1 MKKKTMT
8 VLLAVSLL
16 VSAFASCTG
25 GDPQTTDNANTSADT
40 LVVEGVGDYDPALD
54 DSTVKLYESGDNTA
68 LTESYASTSSWVV
81 TDGLGR
87 TAATNSE
94 VGDLKE
100 DKFVAVFFSPW
111 HGTFSTQYVAYN
123 NQQILDKYPDI
134 GKNDFSDSRWGDD
147 GYHFWNEPIYGYY
160 SGKDQWVIRR
170 QAEMLAAAGVDAI
183 VCDNTNGT
191 FTWADTM
198 NQIIKVFNDAKADGV
213 DVPQIIFHLPF
224 YDDAG
229 TVAQAKELYQKL
241 YSREQYA
248 DNWFKW
254 EEKPLI
260 IASPEA
266 FNRGNPEEKEILE
279 YFTFRRGQADY
290 LDKQSKNEQWGW
302 LSMYPQAAY
311 RKSTKDRKGPIEQM
325 AVGVAQNHDYVAK
338 KLTAMNGE
346 NVTGR
351 TYTSKGYDTR
361 ENAVL
366 YGANFAE
373 QFEYAIEK
381 DPQFILV
388 SCYNEWVAI
397 RQKNWADV
405 SNAFADQY
413 NDEFSRDVEP
423 TKGALKDH
431 YYYQMVDYIRKFKG
445 ADKVEDASKPVKI
458 DINGG
463 FGQWTDV
470 GPRYISYADNIKNR
484 NARGYMDP
492 ETMFPIE
499 YRDQSG
505 RNDLYDFKVARDGEN
520 IYFMARCV
528 NDITPYTDGKWMN
541 LYIDVNTGDANWETF
556 DYILNKQ
563 TPKSETVAVLEK
575 FTGNGFDTEVVGDVE
590 YKVNKNVIMV
600 KIPKALLGITS
611 NEFTVNFKWTDNVQN
626 EGDIMDFYISGDVA
640 PTGRFKYQYNAK

>member
-1 MKKKTMT
+1 MKKKIITAMLT
-8 VLLAVSLL
+8 ASLL
-16 VSAFASCTG
+16 LSAFASCTG
-25 GDPQTTDNANTSADT
+25 GSQSTDTNGDPSDTT
-40 LVVEGVGDYDPALD
+40 VVEGVGEYDPTLD
-54 DSTVKLYESGDNTA
+54 DSTVKLYETGDYTA
-68 LTESYASTSSWVV
+68 LKENYASTSSWVV
-81 TDGLGR
+81 TDGLDR
-87 TAATNSE
+87 TAAVNSE
-94 VGDLKE
+94 VGDLKD

-134 GKNDFSDSRWGDD
+134 DKNDFYDERWGDD

-160 SGKDQWVIRR
+160 TQKDEWVIRR

-191 FTWADTM
+191 YTWADTI
-198 NQIIKVFNDAKADGV
+198 NQMLKVFNEARADGV

-224 YDDAG
+224 FEADS
-229 TVAQAKELYQKL
+229 TVTQAKELYNKL

-248 DNWFKW
+248 DNWFMW
-254 EEKPLI
+254 EGKPLI
-260 IASPEA
+260 IASADA
-266 FNRGNPEEKEILE
+266 FNENNAEEAKLLE
-279 YFTFRRGQADY
+279 YFTFRRGQPDY
-290 LDKQSKNEQWGW
+290 LEKQQVDEQWGW
-302 LSMYPQAAY
+302 LSMYPQATY
-311 RKSTKDRKGPIEQM
+311 KKIRRDRKSPVEQM

-338 KLTAMNGE
+338 QLTAMNGE

-373 QFEYAIEK
+373 QFEYAIEQS
-381 DPQFILV
+381 PQFILV

-397 RQKNWADV
+397 RQPNWSDV
-405 SNAFADQY
+405 NNAFADQY
-413 NDEFSRDVEP
+413 NDEFSRDIEP

-463 FGQWTDV
+463 YGQWAEV
-470 GPRYISYADNIKNR
+470 GPRYISYAGNTKNR
-484 NARGYMDP
+484 NSRGYKDP
-492 ETMFPIE
+492 ETMLPIQ
-499 YRDQSG
+499 YKDQSG
-505 RNDLYDFKVARDGEN
+505 RNDLYDFKVARDNEN
-520 IYFMARCV
+520 VYFMARCV
-528 NDITPYTDGKWMN
+528 ENITPYTDEKWMH
-541 LYIDVNTGDANWETF
+541 LYLDVNTGDADWETF

-563 TPKSETVAVLEK
+563 TPKSESVAVLEK
-575 FTGNGFDTEVVGDVE
+575 FTGNGFETEVVGDVE
-590 YKVNKNVIMV
+590 YKVNGNVIMV

-611 NEFTVNFKWTDNVQN
+611 NEFTINFKWTDNVQN
-626 EGDIMDFYISGDVA
+626 EGDIMDFYVSGDVA